1 MEIKSRRH
9 PVLDYLYIMLGTTIL
24 AISINVFLDPLDLV
38 TGGVTGFA
46 IVLKSMTSE
55 WIEGGIPIYLTN
67 LVINIP
73 LFILALLIKGKNFGA
88 RSLFATV
95 YLSFALFY
103 TSNIDPLTGDVLLGS
118 LFGGVLSGIGLG
130 LVFSAFSTTGGTD
143 LMASLIQHFFK
154 HFTVASIMFVLDGLI
169 ILLGMYI
176 FGVEYAM
183 YAIVSIYI
191 SVRVIDTMLEGIH
204 FSKAAFII
212 SKQNDVIARAIL
224 ENLERGVTGLEG
236 QGKFTGNDREV
247 LLCVV
252 SKREIVK
259 LKEIVRDIDLNAFV
273 IVADVREVVGEGFI
287 EYEAS
292 KIKVKK

>member
-1 MEIKSRRH
+1 MEIKSHRH
-9 PVLDYLYIMLGTTIL
+9 PIVDYLYIVLGTTIL
-24 AISINVFLDPLDLV
+24 AVSINVFFDPLNLV

-46 IVLKSMTSE
+46 IVLKSMTTGLMK
-55 WIEGGIPIYLTN
+55 GGIPIYVTN
-67 LVINIP
+67 LVVNIP
-73 LFILALLIKGKNFGA
+73 LFVLALIIKGKNFGA
-88 RSLFATV
+88 RSLFATF

-103 TSNIDPLTGDVLLGS
+103 TAGLEPLTYNQLLGAI
-118 LFGGVLSGIGLG
+118 FGGVVAGVGLG
-130 LVFSAFSTTGGTD
+130 FVFTAFSTTGGTD
-143 LMASLIQHFFK
+143 LMASLIQHLLK
-154 HFTVASIMFVLDGLI
+154 HVSVANIMLVLDALI
-169 ILLGMYI
+169 IVFGLYI
-176 FGVEYAM
+176 FGVEKAM
-183 YAIVSIYI
+183 YAIIAVYI
-191 SVRVIDTMLEGIH
+191 SARIIDTMLEGLH

-212 SKQNDVIARAIL
+212 SRRNNAIANAIM

-236 QGKFTGNDREV
+236 QGKFTQKEREV

-292 KIKVKK
+292 KKNVKK

>member
-1 MEIKSRRH
+1 MEIKSHRH

-24 AISINVFLDPLDLV
+24 AVSINVFLDPLDLV

-67 LVINIP
+67 LVVNIP
-73 LFILALLIKGKNFGA
+73 LFILALVIKGKNFGA

-103 TSNIDPLTGDVLLGS
+103 TGYINPLTGDVLLGA

-130 LVFSAFSTTGGTD
+130 FVFSAFSTTGGTD

-154 HFTVASIMFVLDGLI
+154 HVTVANIMFVLDGMI

-176 FGVEYAM
+176 FGVENAM
-183 YAIVSIYI
+183 YAIMSIYI

-212 SKQNDVIARAIL
+212 SKRNDIIARAIL

-292 KIKVKK
+292 KISVKK